1 MNQRA
6 SRTARAT
13 EHERRL
19 GGLALQLGA
28 GAAQTLRN
36 FAGGITQPRA
46 GIGEFYAA
54 PFLPDEQA
62 DAKLLF
68 ELLDLPTDRAVG
80 HVQLARRFAQTA
92 QPGGSLEG
100 SQCVERR

>member
-6 SRTARAT
+6 SRLPGQPSTNA
-13 EHERRL
+13 L

-28 GAAQTLRN
+28 GAAQTLEG
-36 FAGGITQPRA
+36 FAGGITQPRT

-54 PFLPDEQA
+54 PFLDEQA
-62 DAKLLF
+62 NAKLLF